1 MKVSIL
7 TPDVSINCFGRAW
20 LLAKVLER
28 RYEVE
33 IVGPV
38 FGNGIWEPLSNLCDF
53 EIKTVKGYSNSGHF
67 EFRKMLRIIT
77 GDVIYASKPYMVSFG
92 VGLVKKIMTK
102 KPLVL
107 DIDDWELGLVKND
120 YESLSKV
127 NKIKNFFSICWS
139 PFSYWNLY
147 LVEKFIRF
155 ADNITVSNPFLKQ
168 KFGGIMVPHGRDT
181 NQLNPEK
188 YNVEELKDKL
198 RLRNKKV
205 ISYIGT
211 PRFHKGMDELIEV
224 VKRIKREDVIL
235 LLVGLDEGDYSRKII
250 SLAKEKLGETK
261 VKLFGREPVEK
272 LGEFL
277 AVTDLVIIPQRDTW
291 ATQGQTPAKIFDAMA
306 MGKPIIST
314 IVSDTPQI
322 LEGCGFVVKPDDID
336 SMAEKANL
344 LLEDS
349 KLASTLGRKAREKCM
364 EKYSW
369 DAMEKSLFPL
379 FDQYNEA

>member
-1 MKVSIL
+1 MKISIL
-7 TPDVSINCFGRAW
+7 TLDVSANCFGRAW
-20 LLAKVLER
+20 LLSKVLQR
-28 RYEVE
+28 QYDVE
-33 IVGPV
+33 IVGPA

-53 EIKTVKGYSNSGHF
+53 ETKTVKGYSNNGHF

-102 KPLVL
+102 KPLIL
-107 DIDDWELGLVKND
+107 DIDDWELSFIKDD
-120 YESLSKV
+120 YESLSKI

-139 PFSYWNLY
+139 PFSYWNIY
-147 LVEKFIRF
+147 LMEKLIKF
-155 ADNITVSNPFLKQ
+155 ADDITVSNSFLQQ

-181 NQLNPEK
+181 ERLNPEK
-188 YNVEELKDKL
+188 YNVKELKDKL
-198 RLRNKKV
+198 RLKNKKV

-211 PRFHKGMDELIEV
+211 PRSHKSIEELIEV

-235 LLVGLDEGDYSRKII
+235 LLVGLDEEDYSRKII

-277 AVTDLVIIPQRDTW
+277 AVTDLVIVPQRDTW

-306 MGKPIIST
+306 MAKPVIST
-314 IVSDTPQI
+314 AVNDIPQI
-322 LEGCGFVVKPDDID
+322 LKECGFVVEPDDID
-336 SMAEKANL
+336 DMAEKANL
-344 LLEDS
+344 LLEDD
-349 KLASTLGRKAREKCM
+349 KLAIRLGEKAREKCI

-369 DAMEKSLFPL
+369 DAMEKILLKVFEK
-379 FDQYNEA
+379 YT